1 MAKVVDT
8 RNLSVDWNK
17 VTIFGGEYGGFQRM
31 DVRRYPE
38 LYRLYELQRGAFW
51 VPEEIPLQKDRVNFP
66 SMPEHHQEA
75 FRQNLL
81 FQTLADSVQSRGI
94 EQILAELCTDPSVEP
109 LFHTWAYFEVI
120 HSVSYSHIVR
130 EMFPG
135 SEATKFFD
143 SIEKYPDIVHRFDR
157 ELLEYN
163 AAEPDIPELLLR
175 VLALEA
181 LKFMV
186 SFLVTYSLNEHNDN
200 AIPGTARIIRLINND
215 EAIHVSISA
224 HLLRIGQKNPE
235 ELAANSSDWW
245 EQRAYEIF
253 EETIEDEMKWYDYLE
268 QWVYDIPRLNR
279 EDVLNFIKYRA
290 DVALKLSGFSPLFGV
305 EKNDLTRWFQTYSSI
320 NMQATALQESEG
332 LAYQVGG
339 LINDL

>member
-1 MAKVVDT
+1 MTKVVDPN
-8 RNLSVDWNK
+8 NLSVDWNK
-17 VTIFGGEYGGFQRM
+17 IRIFGGEYGGFQRM

-38 LYRLYELQRGAFW
+38 LYKLYELQRGAFW
-51 VPEEIPLQKDRVNFP
+51 VPEEIPLQKDRVSFP
-66 SMPEHHQEA
+66 SMPEHHQEG
-75 FRQNLL
+75 FRVNLS

-94 EQILAELCTDPSVEP
+94 EQILAERCTDPSVEP
-109 LFHTWAYFEVI
+109 LFHTWAYFEII

-143 SIEKYPDIVHRFDR
+143 SINNYPEVIHRFDK

-163 AAEPDIPELLLR
+163 APEPNIPELLLR

-200 AIPGTARIIRLINND
+200 AIPGTTRIIRLINND
-215 EAIHVSISA
+215 ENIHVSISA

-235 ELAANSSDWW
+235 ELASGSSAHW
-245 EQRAYEIF
+245 EKRAHQIF
-253 EETIEDEMKWYDYLE
+253 EETIEAEMAWYDYM
-268 QWVYDIPRLNR
+268 QNWVYDITRLNR
-279 EDVLNFIKYRA
+279 NDVLEFMRYRA
-290 DVALKLSGFSPLFGV
+290 DVALKLSGFSSIYNV

-339 LINDL
+339 LVNDL